1 MTGGSKF
8 CSEAI
13 VIKQIKDDSDLN
25 LGGDNGLELCV
36 FESYQGRG
44 ISELGERWNN
54 KLDMIG
60 KKEGGILNQMP
71 ER

>member
-13 VIKQIKDDSDLN
+13 VIKQIKDDSDHD
-25 LGGDNGLELCV
+25 LGGDNGLELYV

-44 ISELGERWNN
+44 ISELCERWNN
-54 KLDMIG
+54 NKLI
-60 KKEGGILNQMP
+60 
-71 ER
+71 